1 MAPARLPRASVHRA
15 GQTVI
20 SWGERADH
28 AAMIVDP
35 LRHVRMMIAED
46 LPVPPAL
53 LQELES
59 ELPPHKV
66 GQLLGADREI
76 IHAQQETTGRRSPNE
91 AAARRLPSSTQPL
104 QVRGSADES
113 ATG

>member
-1 MAPARLPRASVHRA
+1 
-15 GQTVI
+15 
-20 SWGERADH
+20 
-28 AAMIVDP
+28 MIVDP

-53 LQELES
+53 LRELES
-59 ELPPHKV
+59 VTELPPHKV